1 MSKNKNQTFEEM
13 VRELETLKVVREII
27 PNVKTKAGEAMY
39 SYVLREK
46 LVVKGVN
53 KEIKVDFVAKD
64 MGGYGVL
71 ELIFMLSDE
80 AYLSVH
86 EESLK
91 DDKTGEVTSYTVY
104 DIWNQ
109 EDDGTVYK
117 YQVKPFRASDK
128 AKLSVIL
135 QKRACK
141 LELLRAEKAASEE
154 AEAASKKESAAGASV
169 EDQ

>member
-1 MSKNKNQTFEEM
+1 MSEKKVKNFEEM
-13 VRELETLKVVREII
+13 EQELQTMKVKREII
-27 PNVKTKAGEAMY
+27 PNVTTKAGDPMY

-46 LVVKGVN
+46 LFVNGVE

-80 AYLSVH
+80 ANLTVH
-86 EESLK
+86 DETIPNDE
-91 DDKTGEVTSYTVY
+91 TGETLTYTVY

-117 YQVKPFRASDK
+117 YQIKPFRGSDK

-135 QKRACK
+135 QKRAYK
-141 LELLRAEKAASEE
+141 LELLRAQKAAAEE
-154 AEAASKKESAAGASV
+154 TAPKVKEG
-169 EDQ
+169 